1 MGLCLVYSG
10 AVLRAGSVE
19 VSADF
24 LGDCDSKHA
33 TVVFMKSGKNFKRLC
48 YNFLSKNL
56 NDITILHICKYRYV

>member
-19 VSADF
+19 VSDDF

-33 TVVFMKSGKNFKRLC
+33 TVVFMKSGKHFKRI
-48 YNFLSKNL
+48 YFIIFLVK
-56 NDITILHICKYRYV
+56 T